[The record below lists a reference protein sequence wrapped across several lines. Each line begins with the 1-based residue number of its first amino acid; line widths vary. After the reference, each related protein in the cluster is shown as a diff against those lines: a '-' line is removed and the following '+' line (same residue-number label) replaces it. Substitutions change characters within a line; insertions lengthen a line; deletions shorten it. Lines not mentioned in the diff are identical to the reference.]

1 MNNKIAV
8 NQNIIFNDTD
18 ISGSGIIVATG
29 KITINQNS
37 TVGGGVTFIAN
48 DIEIID
54 VSMGEPSLFNSSS
67 GPVIIYIEN
76 GGLISNSNNIS
87 GLIINNDSNNSGT
100 LTINNSSINGAI
112 LNYSSNFI
120 LSNNTSIVGSIVSN
134 YLVAMDNSS
143 SITKGNLPSFYGKN
157 IGLNSSVIPG
167 SYLEY

>member
-1 MNNKIAV
+1 MATSTNTHNILLINN
-8 NQNIIFNDTD
+8 
-18 ISGSGIIVATG
+18 
-29 KITINQNS
+29 
-37 TVGGGVTFIAN
+37 
-48 DIEIID
+48 
-54 VSMGEPSLFNSSS
+54 
-67 GPVIIYIEN
+67 
-76 GGLISNSNNIS
+76 NSNNS
-87 GLIINNDSNNSGT
+87 ST

-157 IGLNSSVIPG
+157 IGLNTSVIPG

>member
-1 MNNKIAV
+1 MKIGGKRTLTIPPNLAYGDSGAG
-8 NQNIIFNDTD
+8 NLIPPNSTIIF
-18 ISGSGIIVATG
+18 
-29 KITINQNS
+29 
-37 TVGGGVTFIAN
+37 